1 MIGAEGAD
9 PAPLY
14 QLLLLVAGSTLR
26 SRRAIENL
34 RRLCDERLAG
44 KVDLQI
50 IDIHQR
56 PELAVKYQVVA
67 APTLLKLLPL
77 PVRHIIGDLS
87 AEDRVMEGLELDM
100 PPAEGGRQG

>member
-1 MIGAEGAD
+1 MIGLEGAD

-26 SRRAIENL
+26 SRRAIDNL
-34 RRLCDERLAG
+34 RRLCDAHLAG

-50 IDIHQR
+50 VDIHQR
-56 PELAVKYQVVA
+56 PDLAVKYQVVA

-77 PVRHIIGDLS
+77 PVRHICRRRTG
-87 AEDRVMEGLELDM
+87 
-100 PPAEGGRQG
+100 

>member
-1 MIGAEGAD
+1 MNGTDGAD

-34 RRLCDERLAG
+34 RRICEEQLAG

-50 IDIHQR
+50 VDIYQR
-56 PELAVKYQVVA
+56 PELAAKYQVVA

-87 AEDRVMEGLELDM
+87 AQDRVMEGLDLDL
-100 PPAEGGRQG
+100 PPAEGGRGA